1 MVTVRL
7 GVGLVVLFGALVGAR
22 LEATLRK
29 GGGWGWASSHFG
41 KAVKGVTTEAV
52 GRGPGRGVGWLPKL
66 VLSKLPELDMAA
78 GLHYLSLFSTCF
90 FLVATHLLVKDL
102 GRNSAQDLK
111 CGFQDLDIGTFN
123 FHVFMPFLVI

>member
-7 GVGLVVLFGALVGAR
+7 GVGLVVLFGALVGALDGAR

-78 GLHYLSLFSTCF
+78 GLHYLSLFF
-90 FLVATHLLVKDL
+90 DMLLSCGNPPPGERL
-102 GRNSAQDLK
+102 GKEFCPSEMRFSRLGHRDV
-111 CGFQDLDIGTFN
+111 G
-123 FHVFMPFLVI
+123 

>member
-22 LEATLRK
+22 LDATLRK

-66 VLSKLPELDMAA
+66 VLSKLPELDMGA
-78 GLHYLSLFSTCF
+78 GLHYLSLFF
-90 FLVATHLLVKDL
+90 NMLLSCGNPPPGERL
-102 GRNSAQDLK
+102 GKEFCPGSEMRFSRL
-111 CGFQDLDIGTFN
+111 GHRDIG
-123 FHVFMPFLVI
+123 

>member
-7 GVGLVVLFGALVGAR
+7 GVGLVVLFGALVGALVGAR

-78 GLHYLSLFSTCF
+78 GLHYLSLFF
-90 FLVATHLLVKDL
+90 NMLLSCGNPPPGERL
-102 GRNSAQDLK
+102 GKEFCPGSEMRFSRLGNR
-111 CGFQDLDIGTFN
+111 DIG
-123 FHVFMPFLVI
+123 

>member
-7 GVGLVVLFGALVGAR
+7 GVGLVVLFGALVGARLGAR

-90 FLVATHLLVKDL
+90 YLVATHLLEKDL
-102 GRNSAQDLK
+102 GRNSAHLK
-111 CGFQDLDIGTFN
+111 CGFQDLKIGT
-123 FHVFMPFLVI
+123 

>member
-7 GVGLVVLFGALVGAR
+7 GVGLVVLFGALVGARLGAR

-78 GLHYLSLFSTCF
+78 GLHYLSLFF
-90 FLVATHLLVKDL
+90 YMLLSCGNPPPGERL
-102 GRNSAQDLK
+102 GKEFCPSEMRFSRLGHRDV
-111 CGFQDLDIGTFN
+111 G
-123 FHVFMPFLVI
+123 

>member
-111 CGFQDLDIGTFN
+111 CGFQDLDIGT
-123 FHVFMPFLVI
+123 